1 MRELRVKLL
10 TVNHLQIR
18 GILTLSTSLNYYHS
32 SFNISDLLNNSRN
45 FITLTDVE
53 VYSENQHLL
62 ATMPSLCINKPA
74 IACLSSEESEQNGAE
89 LSLNTAVQPSEMNS
103 VAVFS

>member
-1 MRELRVKLL
+1 MRELRVNVL
-10 TVNHLQIR
+10 TVNNLQIL
-18 GILTLSTSLNYYHS
+18 GILTINLSLNGYRS
-32 SFNISDLLNNSRN
+32 SFNISDLLNSSRN

-74 IACLSSEESEQNGAE
+74 IACISSEESEQNGAE
-89 LSLNTAVQPSEMNS
+89 LPLNTAVQPSEMNS

>member
-10 TVNHLQIR
+10 TVNNLQII
-18 GILTLSTSLNYYHS
+18 GILTLSTSLNYYRS
-32 SFNISDLLNNSRN
+32 SFNISDLLNSSRN

-74 IACLSSEESEQNGAE
+74 IACISSEESEQHGVE
-89 LSLNTAVQPSEMNS
+89 LSLNTAVQPSEINS

>member
-1 MRELRVKLL
+1 MRELRVKVL
-10 TVNHLQIR
+10 TVNNLQIL
-18 GILTLSTSLNYYHS
+18 GKLTINISLNDYRS
-32 SFNISDLLNNSRN
+32 SFNISDLLNSSRN

-74 IACLSSEESEQNGAE
+74 IACLSSEESEQNGVE
-89 LSLNTAVQPSEMNS
+89 LSLNTAVQPSKIKS
-103 VAVFS
+103 VAVYS

>member
-1 MRELRVKLL
+1 MRELRVKVL
-10 TVNHLQIR
+10 TVNKLQIL
-18 GILTLSTSLNYYHS
+18 GILTIDLSLNGYHS
-32 SFNISDLLNNSRN
+32 SFNISDLLNSSRN

-74 IACLSSEESEQNGAE
+74 IACLSSEESEQNGVE